1 MFFTHAS
8 ILLGKGMKAI
18 TQFEVSQLLTV
29 SIMDSVVGDL
39 PISRNG
45 LEFDSWSRYEWV
57 YANHE
62 RQQRYIDIQFL
73 YQHRNY
79 FTDISSIRTHTGC
92 GRENIVFLLI
102 IVGFIITRFFAAPF
116 INPQLWVLWKEI
128 ALSYRLLVISNMFLH
143 GL

>member
-45 LEFDSWSRYEWV
+45 LEFDS
-57 YANHE
+57 
-62 RQQRYIDIQFL
+62 
-73 YQHRNY
+73 
-79 FTDISSIRTHTGC
+79 
-92 GRENIVFLLI
+92 
-102 IVGFIITRFFAAPF
+102 
-116 INPQLWVLWKEI
+116 
-128 ALSYRLLVISNMFLH
+128 
-143 GL
+143 